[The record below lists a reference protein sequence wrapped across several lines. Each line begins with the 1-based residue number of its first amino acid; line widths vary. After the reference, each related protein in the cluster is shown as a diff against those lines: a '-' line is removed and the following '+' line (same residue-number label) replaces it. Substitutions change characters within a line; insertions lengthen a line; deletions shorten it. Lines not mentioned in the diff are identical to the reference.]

1 MYTGSLLPKYRGASP
16 IQQSVLN
23 GDIKTGITTMYM
35 EEQMDTGNI
44 IEQEEMLIE
53 RTDTSKTM
61 FEKLAI
67 LGAKILVSTLK
78 KIEENNGNIIS
89 IKQNDD
95 DATYTSMITKEMAI
109 IDFNKSFEE
118 IVDFAELSE
127 FIDVPLKN
135 FSSGMVA
142 RLGFAISTIVKPDI
156 LIVDEIL
163 SVGDFKFQEKSLNKI
178 KSMMKDG
185 VTVLMVS
192 HSLDQ
197 IEKMCNRV
205 VWLENGSIKKIG
217 LTKEICSE
225 YKNS

>member
-44 IEQEEMLIE
+44 IQQEEMLIE

-118 IVDFAELSE
+118 IYNKIRGLNDFL
-127 FIDVPLKN
+127 
-135 FSSGMVA
+135 VA
-142 RLGFAISTIVKPDI
+142 RIIINNKIYKIWKVEDKIYTL
-156 LIVDEIL
+156 DEIKQNYNNFETL
-163 SVGDFKFQEKSLNKI
+163 KREDSLGNELEIVIIKDKKNKKLLFK
-178 KSMMKDG
+178 
-185 VTVLMVS
+185 
-192 HSLDQ
+192 
-197 IEKMCNRV
+197 CNDR
-205 VWLENGSIKKIG
+205 I
-217 LTKEICSE
+217 
-225 YKNS
+225 Y

>member
-44 IEQEEMLIE
+44 IKQEEMLIE

-118 IVDFAELSE
+118 IYNKIRGLNDFL
-127 FIDVPLKN
+127 
-135 FSSGMVA
+135 VA
-142 RLGFAISTIVKPDI
+142 RIIINNKIYKIWKVEDKIYTL
-156 LIVDEIL
+156 DEIKQNYNNFETL
-163 SVGDFKFQEKSLNKI
+163 KREDSLGNELEIVIIKDKKNKKLLFK
-178 KSMMKDG
+178 
-185 VTVLMVS
+185 
-192 HSLDQ
+192 
-197 IEKMCNRV
+197 CNDR
-205 VWLENGSIKKIG
+205 I
-217 LTKEICSE
+217 
-225 YKNS
+225 Y

>member
-44 IEQEEMLIE
+44 IKQEEMLIE

-67 LGAKILVSTLK
+67 LGAKTLVSTLK

-89 IKQNDD
+89 IKQNND

-109 IDFNKSFEE
+109 IDFNKNFEE
-118 IVDFAELSE
+118 IYNKIRGLNDFL
-127 FIDVPLKN
+127 
-135 FSSGMVA
+135 VA
-142 RLGFAISTIVKPDI
+142 RIIINNKIYKIWKVEDKIYTL
-156 LIVDEIL
+156 DEIKQNYNNFETL
-163 SVGDFKFQEKSLNKI
+163 KREDSLGNELEIVIIKDKKNKKLLFK
-178 KSMMKDG
+178 
-185 VTVLMVS
+185 
-192 HSLDQ
+192 
-197 IEKMCNRV
+197 CNDR
-205 VWLENGSIKKIG
+205 I
-217 LTKEICSE
+217 
-225 YKNS
+225 Y

>member
-44 IEQEEMLIE
+44 IQQEEMLIE

-118 IVDFAELSE
+118 IYNKIRGLNDFLVVRIIINNKIYKIWKAEDKIYTL
-127 FIDVPLKN
+127 
-135 FSSGMVA
+135 
-142 RLGFAISTIVKPDI
+142 
-156 LIVDEIL
+156 DEIKQNYNEFEIIKREDSL
-163 SVGDFKFQEKSLNKI
+163 GNELEIVIIRDKKNKKLLFK
-178 KSMMKDG
+178 
-185 VTVLMVS
+185 
-192 HSLDQ
+192 
-197 IEKMCNRV
+197 CNDR
-205 VWLENGSIKKIG
+205 I
-217 LTKEICSE
+217 
-225 YKNS
+225 Y

>member
-23 GDIKTGITTMYM
+23 GDVKTGITTMYM

-44 IEQEEMLIE
+44 IEQEEMLIK

-67 LGAKILVSTLK
+67 LGAKTLVSTLK

-95 DATYTSMITKEMAI
+95 DATYTSMITKEIAI

-118 IVDFAELSE
+118 IYNKIRGLNDFL
-127 FIDVPLKN
+127 
-135 FSSGMVA
+135 VA
-142 RLGFAISTIVKPDI
+142 RIIINNKIYKIWKSEDKIYTL
-156 LIVDEIL
+156 DEIKQNYNSFETIKREDSL
-163 SVGDFKFQEKSLNKI
+163 GNELEIVIIKDKKNKKLLFK
-178 KSMMKDG
+178 
-185 VTVLMVS
+185 
-192 HSLDQ
+192 
-197 IEKMCNRV
+197 CNDR
-205 VWLENGSIKKIG
+205 I
-217 LTKEICSE
+217 
-225 YKNS
+225 Y

>member
-23 GDIKTGITTMYM
+23 GDSKTGITTMYM

-44 IEQEEMLIE
+44 IEQSEIEIE

-67 LGAKILVSTLK
+67 LGAKTLVSTLRM
-78 KIEENNGNIIS
+78 IEENNGNIVS

-118 IVDFAELSE
+118 IYNKIRGLNDFL
-127 FIDVPLKN
+127 
-135 FSSGMVA
+135 VA
-142 RLGFAISTIVKPDI
+142 RTIIKNKIYKIWKAEDKRYT
-156 LIVDEIL
+156 LDEIKQNYN
-163 SVGDFKFQEKSLNKI
+163 DFETIKREDSLGNEIEIIIIKEK
-178 KSMMKDG
+178 KDKK
-185 VTVLMVS
+185 L
-192 HSLDQ
+192 LF
-197 IEKMCNRV
+197 KCNDRIYKHIRNTTRV
-205 VWLENGSIKKIG
+205 
-217 LTKEICSE
+217 
-225 YKNS
+225 